1 MLLASGV
8 CIGVAGGDEH
18 HFYLLLHRN
27 ETLRL
32 MRQLATRAM
41 RRLVDVELTD
51 AALKKGDLTA
61 LELQQRD
68 TAFTR
73 MLHSQKSCP
82 AHALF
87 KYFEDGAAS
96 ERYQRLFQ
104 LPNDELLELEEEG
117 TVFDPSLKEHV
128 EGTAYFSQRWVGLGR
143 VPTHTYVQ
151 KNSPLCGEFG
161 LSSLRSGRYTGGH

>member
-18 HFYLLLHRN
+18 HFYLLLHRY

-161 LSSLRSGRYTGGH
+161 LS